1 MASKPAPDKTRRHK
15 ETAPSKTTKP
25 PGDSKK
31 TGKK

>member
-25 PGDSKK
+25 PGDAKK
-31 TGKK
+31 PAGK